1 MALALETQ
9 RALPG
14 SGARLRRTPPRT
26 SPALQVPRVS
36 VIIVNY
42 RLWEETARLI
52 GELRASPRVRSGEV
66 EIVVV
71 DNHSPL
77 HPVIKRMR
85 RWAGVSLRR
94 WGRNRG
100 FAHAVN
106 EGCRLSR
113 GQWFL
118 LLNPDMTLP
127 DGFLEGVQAVAAE
140 LSANEPR
147 AGIVGFQ
154 LRNGGGPR
162 QWS

>member
-9 RALPG
+9 QGLPG
-14 SGARLRRTPPRT
+14 TRARLRRTGRNL
-26 SPALQVPRVS
+26 SPALQVPHVS

-42 RLWEETARLI
+42 HLWEQTARLV

-113 GQWFL
+113 GQWLL
-118 LLNPDMTLP
+118 LLNPDISIAP
-127 DGFLEGVQAVAAE
+127 DFLDRVLSLSSQLAE
-140 LSANEPR
+140 EEPR
-147 AGIVGFQ
+147 AGVVGS
-154 LRNGGGPR
+154 R
-162 QWS
+162 